1 MWYFRLPPW
10 KRTPEISAVFLLRGR
25 AWRLRFYL
33 IEAPESRPQ
42 RHSDQIDHVAQRC
55 RMRFDSPVQRAPVPQ
70 RGFSKTFKWL
80 LLLLIK
86 CNLCRI
92 SNLIWGHTLVSFQL
106 QITSS
111 AICKIVF
118 VQTMSAGD
126 WAKRQFTPGR
136 QSKCQSQCEK
146 KTHQLPCQMQL
157 YKSIIDVVHTSPFF
171 YWTSHFQWF
180 NSRIIDYLKWAGLRF
195 LFLDCGRKIV

>member
-25 AWRLRFYL
+25 AWRLRFYQ

-55 RMRFDSPVQRAPVPQ
+55 RMRFDSPVQRTPVPQ
-70 RGFSKTFKWL
+70 RDFSKTFKWL
-80 LLLLIK
+80 LLLFLK

-118 VQTMSAGD
+118 VQTMSAGQTIYSRETI
-126 WAKRQFTPGR
+126 KMSFTMWEEDKSTALSNAALKIHHR
-136 QSKCQSQCEK
+136 CCAHF
-146 KTHQLPCQMQL
+146 TFL
-157 YKSIIDVVHTSPFF
+157 YS
-171 YWTSHFQWF
+171 TSHF
-180 NSRIIDYLKWAGLRF
+180 
-195 LFLDCGRKIV
+195 

>member
-10 KRTPEISAVFLLRGR
+10 KRTPEISVVFLLRGR

-86 CNLCRI
+86 CNLCHI

-118 VQTMSAGD
+118 VQCPLVTEPKDNLLQGHNQNVNHNVRRRQINCLV
-126 WAKRQFTPGR
+126 KRSFKNP
-136 QSKCQSQCEK
+136 S
-146 KTHQLPCQMQL
+146 
-157 YKSIIDVVHTSPFF
+157 
-171 YWTSHFQWF
+171 
-180 NSRIIDYLKWAGLRF
+180 
-195 LFLDCGRKIV
+195 